1 MQFPHNV
8 SNPPSSPIGQSKSY
22 GASRRVSSNASLID
36 WDKNV
41 VDFVYSC
48 LHPDPRK
55 FSFSQSYEPYFRR
68 EHRRI
73 VSATTTRPP
82 VFPESFN
89 CNYFT
94 SRPETGVLGHKRGP
108 GSHLSKIGR
117 FRGHKRNISDPT
129 SGRQYLRYS
138 FTADTRISNAPPA
151 LSPASL
157 PQVEDGNLATHK
169 TPADITEPMYPA
181 KGNAGDATQD
191 SSRRSTPFLDS
202 SSACLCPSLQFCAN
216 PIVLLSALCA
226 MVFVQSMV
234 ISGYL
239 SSIITTLERRFD
251 LTSRQVGYLYSSL
264 EVTAVISTA
273 GFSFLDGRKHNRPRI
288 IGIFGFILGLGF
300 ALFALPHWLSG
311 AYRPTEDPSEVEKS
325 ALCDHRLNVSDLPV
339 GGSLPSAFSSQRL
352 CAESEITLKFGDNS
366 ISTDYTV
373 ALPLFCLA
381 MSLVGLGTSPLHV
394 LAPTFLWDNLSERQY
409 PLYSGLFYSAAALGP
424 ACGFIA
430 GAAFL
435 QVYVDHPT
443 RPPYS
448 LTTYSP
454 AWLGAWWMGMLVFGG
469 LAFIT
474 SSPAVAFPRRL
485 PVQPSTPPLDLS
497 TDTTVASTSVSE
509 TEKLPS
515 NAYCMP
521 MEVPEICFPAAIP
534 ESGTLSPCTDMP
546 SVDDS
551 LSSDSRLH
559 RRQSSRLSSKLNGF
573 HQPST
578 AEKKSLSNKER
589 KSFILLWALFS
600 QLRGL
605 TAIFWRV
612 VTNPIWL
619 GATITTVTEQTIVS
633 AFLTFAA
640 KYIQALFRVP
650 AHIASIHTGAAVV
663 PSAVLGVLTGA
674 LLMRHYRPNIPTTLL
689 AVLAS
694 MVATLTTSLVLMVA
708 LSCPSNLMAGVTA
721 TYGGERWQSTS
732 LFGSAPPANLS
743 APCNLVCATSG
754 TGSQPVRGLFSC
766 PHSAD
771 YNPVCWQR
779 QQSPPRIA
787 VRQPPSAPSQMTFFN
802 PCLAGCSRWHS
813 TINSDGQTVEIYSG
827 CNCVSNVSLTPQ
839 GSNQALLAD
848 AGGSVTKGPCRPECK
863 HYTAFLIVIF
873 LHIFLTGIN
882 QNPSNVITLSCVPPE
897 DGTVAL
903 GLQVFFT
910 RIFAYI
916 PAPIIFGMLLDN
928 VCQVRATP
936 RDSNIC
942 QSSGAKNLK
951 LSSLVAI
958 KGACLEYNVHTLPY
972 AWVGG
977 VVFFKL
983 ISIISVYCT
992 WRVAKRFKPP
1002 KPLDTTSDSPMRHL
1016 QTSNVQMVTRV
1027 DGDTAVV
1034 S

>member
-1 MQFPHNV
+1 M
-8 SNPPSSPIGQSKSY
+8 
-22 GASRRVSSNASLID
+22 SSNASLID

-55 FSFSQSYEPYFRR
+55 FSLSQNYEPYF
-68 EHRRI
+68 EKAHRRI
-73 VSATTTRPP
+73 VSATTTQAPA
-82 VFPESFN
+82 FPESTFN
-89 CNYFT
+89 SNYYT

-108 GSHLSKIGR
+108 SSHLSKIGR

-129 SGRQYLRYS
+129 SGRQFLRYS
-138 FTADTRISNAPPA
+138 FTADTRTSNVLPA

-157 PQVEDGNLATHK
+157 PQVEDGNLPTHK
-169 TPADITEPMYPA
+169 ALVDVTGPAYPP
-181 KGNAGDATQD
+181 KGSADEASQG
-191 SSRRSTPFLDS
+191 SSQPSTSSLDS
-202 SSACLCPSLQFCAN
+202 SSTCLCPSLQFCAN
-216 PIVLLSALCA
+216 PAILLTALCA

-288 IGIFGFILGLGF
+288 IGICGFILGLGF

-311 AYRPTEDPSEVEKS
+311 AYKPTANPSDMEKS
-325 ALCDHRLNVSDLPV
+325 ALCDRRFSLSDLLV
-339 GGSLPSAFSSQRL
+339 NGSLPPAFSSQRL

-435 QVYVDHPT
+435 QVYIDHPT
-443 RPPYS
+443 RPPSS

-454 AWLGAWWMGMLVFGG
+454 AWLGAWWMGMLLFGG

-485 PVQPSTPPLDLS
+485 PVAPCTPPLESS
-497 TDTTVASTSVSE
+497 TETTLASTPTSE
-509 TEKLPS
+509 SEKLPPS
-515 NAYCMP
+515 TYCMP
-521 MEVPEICFPAAIP
+521 MEEAEICFPAAIP
-534 ESGTLSPCTDMP
+534 ESETLSPCTDMQ
-546 SVDDS
+546 SVEDF
-551 LSSDSRLH
+551 LSSESRLH

-573 HQPST
+573 QQPTT
-578 AEKKSLSNKER
+578 AQKTSIANKER
-589 KSFILLWALFS
+589 KSFILLGTLFNHI
-600 QLRGL
+600 RGL

-612 VTNPIWL
+612 VTNPVWL

-674 LLMRHYRPNIPTTLL
+674 LLMRHYRPNIPKALL

-694 MVATLTTSLVLMVA
+694 MVATLTTSLVLMLA

-721 TYGGERWQSTS
+721 TYGGEKWQSTS

-743 APCNLVCATSG
+743 AACNLVCATSG
-754 TGSQPVRGLFSC
+754 TGSQPVQGLFSC
-766 PHSAD
+766 PLSVD

-779 QQSPPRIA
+779 QQSTPTAVPP
-787 VRQPPSAPSQMTFFN
+787 PLSAPNQMTFFN

-813 TINSDGQTVEIYSG
+813 SVNPDGQTVETYSG
-827 CNCVSNVSLTPQ
+827 CNCVSNVSLTPR
-839 GSNQALLAD
+839 GADQAFVAGG
-848 AGGSVTKGPCRPECK
+848 GGSVTKGPCRPECK
-863 HYTAFLIVIF
+863 HYAAFLVVIF

-903 GLQVFFT
+903 GLQLFFT
-910 RIFAYI
+910 RTFAYI

-942 QSSGAKNLK
+942 QSSGTKNLK

-983 ISIISVYCT
+983 ISIVSVYCT
-992 WRVAKRFKPP
+992 WRVSKR
-1002 KPLDTTSDSPMRHL
+1002 LQSLRSANATSDAPSVPLR
-1016 QTSNVQMVTRV
+1016 TSDVQKVAGVT
-1027 DGDTAVV
+1027 GDTEAVA
-1034 S
+1034 

>member
-1 MQFPHNV
+1 MASIILQQMQKYITNDSESNETRIVEYQLTMQFPHNV
-8 SNPPSSPIGQSKSY
+8 NNPPSSPVGQSRSY
-22 GASRRVSSNASLID
+22 AVSRRMSSNASLID

-55 FSFSQSYEPYFRR
+55 FSLSQNYEPYF
-68 EHRRI
+68 EKAHRRI
-73 VSATTTRPP
+73 VSATTTQAPA
-82 VFPESFN
+82 FHESTFN
-89 CNYFT
+89 SNYYT
-94 SRPETGVLGHKRGP
+94 SRPETGVLGHKRVP
-108 GSHLSKIGR
+108 SSHLSKIGR

-129 SGRQYLRYS
+129 SGRQFLRYS
-138 FTADTRISNAPPA
+138 FAADTRISNVLPP

-157 PQVEDGNLATHK
+157 PQAEDGNLPTHK
-169 TPADITEPMYPA
+169 ALVDVTEPAYSP
-181 KGNAGDATQD
+181 KGTAGEASQG
-191 SSRRSTPFLDS
+191 SSRPSTPSLNS
-202 SSACLCPSLQFCAN
+202 SSTCLCPSLQFCAN
-216 PIVLLSALCA
+216 PVVLLSALCA

-288 IGIFGFILGLGF
+288 IGICGFILGLGF

-311 AYRPTEDPSEVEKS
+311 AYKPTANPSDIEKS
-325 ALCDHRLNVSDLPV
+325 ALCDRRFNLSDLLV
-339 GGSLPSAFSSQRL
+339 NGSLPPAFSSQRP

-435 QVYVDHPT
+435 QVYIDHPA
-443 RPPYS
+443 RPPAS

-454 AWLGAWWMGMLVFGG
+454 AWLGAWWMGMLLFGG

-485 PVQPSTPPLDLS
+485 PVPSCTPPLELS
-497 TDTTVASTSVSE
+497 TETTLASTPTSE
-509 TEKLPS
+509 SEKSPPS
-515 NAYCMP
+515 TYCAP
-521 MEVPEICFPAAIP
+521 MEETEICFPAAIP
-534 ESGTLSPCTDMP
+534 ESETLSPSTDMH
-546 SVDDS
+546 SVDDF
-551 LSSDSRLH
+551 LSSESRLH

-573 HQPST
+573 QKTTT
-578 AEKKSLSNKER
+578 AQKTPMSNKER
-589 KSFILLWALFS
+589 KSLILLGTLFS
-600 QLRGL
+600 HLRGL
-605 TAIFWRV
+605 TTIFWRV
-612 VTNPIWL
+612 VTNPVWL

-650 AHIASIHTGAAVV
+650 AHIASIHTGAAV
-663 PSAVLGVLTGA
+663 T
-674 LLMRHYRPNIPTTLL
+674 
-689 AVLAS
+689 
-694 MVATLTTSLVLMVA
+694 
-708 LSCPSNLMAGVTA
+708 
-721 TYGGERWQSTS
+721 
-732 LFGSAPPANLS
+732 
-743 APCNLVCATSG
+743 
-754 TGSQPVRGLFSC
+754 
-766 PHSAD
+766 
-771 YNPVCWQR
+771 
-779 QQSPPRIA
+779 
-787 VRQPPSAPSQMTFFN
+787 
-802 PCLAGCSRWHS
+802 
-813 TINSDGQTVEIYSG
+813 YSG
-827 CNCVSNVSLTPQ
+827 CNCVSNVSLTPR
-839 GSNQALLAD
+839 GSDQAFSASG
-848 AGGSVTKGPCRPECK
+848 GGSVTKGPCRPECK
-863 HYTAFLIVIF
+863 HYAAFLVVIF

-903 GLQVFFT
+903 GLQLFFT
-910 RIFAYI
+910 RTFAYI

-942 QSSGAKNLK
+942 QSSGTKNLK

-983 ISIISVYCT
+983 ISIVSVYCT
-992 WRVAKRFKPP
+992 WRVSKRLKSSRSA
-1002 KPLDTTSDSPMRHL
+1002 DATSDAPSVPLR
-1016 QTSNVQMVTRV
+1016 TSDVQKVAGVT
-1027 DGDTAVV
+1027 GDTEAVA
-1034 S
+1034 